1 MSMANLEKKLRA
13 DGYALVRLDAPPEYG
28 RLDDLKRCF
37 GIKRSTA
44 CERALPDQAESQFL
58 LIASQSERI

>member
-1 MSMANLEKKLRA
+1 MSMASLEKKLRA

-37 GIKRSTA
+37 GIKRSAA
-44 CERALPDQAESQFL
+44 CDAPY
-58 LIASQSERI
+58 LIRQKASFF

>member
-44 CERALPDQAESQFL
+44 CDAPY
-58 LIASQSERI
+58 LIRQKASFF

>member
-1 MSMANLEKKLRA
+1 MSMANLERNCERMVTLWDGSTLR
-13 DGYALVRLDAPPEYG
+13 PEYG

-44 CERALPDQAESQFL
+44 CDAPY
-58 LIASQSERI
+58 LIRQKASFF